1 MTSKVDRIALAGC
14 LPLALVVSILLLHAR
29 TQEKTPARN

>member
-14 LPLALVVSILLLHAR
+14 LLLALVVSILLLHFLLVLGLA
-29 TQEKTPARN
+29 A